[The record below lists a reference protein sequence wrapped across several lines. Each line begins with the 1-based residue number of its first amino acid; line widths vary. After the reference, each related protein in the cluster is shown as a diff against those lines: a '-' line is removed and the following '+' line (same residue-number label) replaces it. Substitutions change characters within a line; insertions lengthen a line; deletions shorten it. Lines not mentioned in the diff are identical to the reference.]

1 MVKLRQRKLIVSDCS
16 SYLWWYCVNLLTVN
30 IIRVKSTEH
39 RLPVMFYKCKCWT
52 LGSFPV
58 VVVASRRRSG
68 TRCVYLWR
76 WSCTWNIVCLVCRL
90 SFLLG
95 SWFCKKNKIIKMV
108 LYFFAVFGD
117 GSLPKRSGRKINQH
131 CWSFCSRHTSSLDP
145 VEGEAGPVVCLMAL
159 FAACCYTPAKSV
171 RSVAWR
177 GLQSQLEVAGV
188 IWDRKAPDRQ
198 KPTQWHRQTG
208 NHTHAHTHCYT
219 RLRTRQVQDRLIH

>member
-39 RLPVMFYKCKCWT
+39 RLPLMFYKCKCWT

-108 LYFFAVFGD
+108 LCFFAVFGGRFTPKAIWEENKPTLWVILLPSHVVFRPSGRRSGSGRVFD
-117 GSLPKRSGRKINQH
+117 GSV
-131 CWSFCSRHTSSLDP
+131 CSTL
-145 VEGEAGPVVCLMAL
+145 L
-159 FAACCYTPAKSV
+159 
-171 RSVAWR
+171 
-177 GLQSQLEVAGV
+177 
-188 IWDRKAPDRQ
+188 
-198 KPTQWHRQTG
+198 
-208 NHTHAHTHCYT
+208 HAS
-219 RLRTRQVQDRLIH
+219 

>member
-1 MVKLRQRKLIVSDCS
+1 MLNSGIISCRGGSIETTLWHTLCIFMTVVL
-16 SYLWWYCVNLLTVN
+16 YLKHCV
-30 IIRVKSTEH
+30 
-39 RLPVMFYKCKCWT
+39 PC
-52 LGSFPV
+52 
-58 VVVASRRRSG
+58 
-68 TRCVYLWR
+68 
-76 WSCTWNIVCLVCRL
+76 L
-90 SFLLG
+90 SFVF
-95 SWFCKKNKIIKMV
+95 FCWEVDFVKKIKSSKW
-108 LYFFAVFGD
+108 FFASLQCLGD

-131 CWSFCSRHTSSLDP
+131 CGSFCSRHTSSLDP
-145 VEGEAGPVVCLMAL
+145 VEGEAGLVVCLMAL
-159 FAACCYTPAKSV
+159 FAARCYTPAKSV